1 MPIKTARWLLSGIS
15 FAAAVLAL
23 LSPWTAA
30 SPFST
35 PVFLWVSKFL
45 ALLFGGMSA
54 MILTKMSPL
63 VIILPLL
70 GGVLFALPFLRLQ
83 KVWKNQRLNPHSYAA
98 ALGIFLVALGG
109 MLISVLTRAASW
121 DPWQMIELV
130 LVVVL
135 GLLLIRCGIT
145 VMRTL
150 EAQVASARFLGWLM
164 VFTGICFSSFVLLPL
179 GLLGMAILYFMLGIS
194 FLRLPRSS
202 Q

>member
-135 GLLLIRCGIT
+135 GLLLIRCGIAI
-145 VMRTL
+145 VR
-150 EAQVASARFLGWLM
+150 APRDQSALIRPLGWIML
-164 VFTGICFSSFVLLPL
+164 VTGVCFSSFVLLPVGVI
-179 GLLGMAILYFMLGIS
+179 GLAVLYFMFGVV
-194 FLRLPRSS
+194 FLRLSIRT
-202 Q
+202 

>member
-83 KVWKNQRLNPHSYAA
+83 KAWKNQRLNPHSYAA

-121 DPWQMIELV
+121 DPWQVIELV

-135 GLLLIRCGIT
+135 GLLLIRCGIAI
-145 VMRTL
+145 VR
-150 EAQVASARFLGWLM
+150 APRDQSALIRPLGWIML
-164 VFTGICFSSFVLLPL
+164 VTGVCFSSFVLLPVGVI
-179 GLLGMAILYFMLGIS
+179 GLAVLYFMFGVV
-194 FLRLPRSS
+194 FLRLSIRT
-202 Q
+202 

>member
-121 DPWQMIELV
+121 DPWQVIELV

-135 GLLLIRCGIT
+135 GLLLIRCGIAI
-145 VMRTL
+145 VR
-150 EAQVASARFLGWLM
+150 APRDQSALIRPLGWIML
-164 VFTGICFSSFVLLPL
+164 VTGVCFSSFVLLPVGVI
-179 GLLGMAILYFMLGIS
+179 GLAVLYFMFGVV
-194 FLRLPRSS
+194 FLRLSIRT
-202 Q
+202 